1 MIKVLNSGLYSSIQ
15 DLGRYGFQKYGV
27 PYSGAM
33 DKQAMLFANTIL
45 VNAEDSAVLEMTMLG
60 AKLEFQCDTFICISG
75 ADMRAKLNG
84 TRIPNYKM
92 IAVKA
97 ADVLSFSSAIGG
109 IRTYLAVKG
118 GFKTDVVMRS
128 RSMYQ
133 GVTHSHVIQDDD
145 LLAIEPQSDQSY
157 PKNARLKISK
167 DDFLQ
172 SQLGVFKGPE
182 FDLLSEAQQ
191 KLLIGK
197 PFTIS
202 KNNNRMAYQLEEP
215 IVNTLEPIITGP
227 VLPGTVQLTPSGNLI
242 ILMRDC
248 QTTGGYPRVLQLN
261 QESLNCLA
269 QKYASQIIVFAL

>member
-15 DLGRYGFQKYGV
+15 DLGRYGVHEYGV

-33 DKQAMLFANTIL
+33 DKQAMLMANTIL
-45 VNAEDSAVLEMTMLG
+45 ANAEDSAVLEMTMLG

-84 TRIPNYKM
+84 TRIANYKM
-92 IAVKA
+92 IPIKA
-97 ADVLSFSSAIGG
+97 SNVLSFSSANGG
-109 IRTYLAVKG
+109 IRTYLAVTG
-118 GFKTDVVMRS
+118 GFQSEIVMRS

-133 GVTHSHVIQDDD
+133 GITQSHVIRNND
-145 LLAIEPQSDQSY
+145 LLSIEPHSGQCH
-157 PKNARLKISK
+157 PKNARLKINK
-167 DDFLQ
+167 DDFLHG
-172 SQLGVFKGPE
+172 QLGVFKGPE
-182 FDLLSEAQQ
+182 FNLLSEAQQ

-215 IVNTLEPIITGP
+215 FANKLDSIITSP
-227 VLPGTVQLTPSGNLI
+227 VLPGTVQLTPSGEMI

-248 QTTGGYPRVLQLN
+248 QTTGGYPRVLQLKPT
-261 QESLNCLA
+261 SLNSLA
-269 QKYASQIIVFAL
+269 QKYAGQEVIFCF